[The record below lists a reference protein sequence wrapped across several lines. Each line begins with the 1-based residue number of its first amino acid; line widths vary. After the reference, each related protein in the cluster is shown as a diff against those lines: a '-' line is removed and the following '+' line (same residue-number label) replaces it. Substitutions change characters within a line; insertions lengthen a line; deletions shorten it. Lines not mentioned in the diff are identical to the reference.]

1 MEEDKQKYELF
12 AAYGVV
18 VEYPAGWNL
27 EFRVLKRERGVVS
40 FKSGIDESSFTLTWS
55 PLKEVRKKF
64 SSPEEH
70 VEKVLEGFKS
80 KSGVKELEVLE
91 KRELIVNGH
100 QAVLVRVR
108 AKLRTSFFSRAWLL
122 SHIQALYIHC
132 DESDRCLVTY
142 SVSTSQE
149 NKLFRTFEHVVSTIK
164 CH

>member
-1 MEEDKQKYELF
+1 MEEDQKYEMF
-12 AAYGVV
+12 AAYGVA

-27 EFRVLKRERGVVS
+27 DVRVLKRERGVVS
-40 FKSGIDESSFTLTWS
+40 FKSGVDENSFTLTWS

-91 KRELIVNGH
+91 KKELIVNGH
-100 QAVLVRVR
+100 EAVLVRVR
-108 AKLRTSFFSRAWLL
+108 AKLKVSLFSRTWLL
-122 SHIQALYIHC
+122 SNIQALYVHC
-132 DESDRCLVTY
+132 DESDRCLVAY
-142 SVSTSQE
+142 SVNPSQE
-149 NKLFRTFEHVVSTIK
+149 NMLVKTFEHVVSSIK